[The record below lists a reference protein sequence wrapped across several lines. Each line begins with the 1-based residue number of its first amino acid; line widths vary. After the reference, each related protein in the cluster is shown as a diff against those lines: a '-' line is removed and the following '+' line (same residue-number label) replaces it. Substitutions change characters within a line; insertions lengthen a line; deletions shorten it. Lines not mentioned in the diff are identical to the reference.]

1 VSAQPSPEVSYRA
14 LLRVPTLGR
23 ILLATLIART
33 AQSMVGV
40 ALVLFT
46 LETYGSSQLA
56 GLVTFAA
63 LFPGLLVSPIAGALL
78 DRHGRIRL
86 VMLDYAVE
94 LLALGLIGSLA
105 LVHALPAV
113 VLIGIATISS
123 FTAILSHTG
132 LRSLFPLLAP
142 EHLWERVNAVDSNGY
157 VMASVIGPPL
167 AAGLVTILGG
177 ATALIVIAA
186 AFGLAALPMIGVSD
200 PPTQTTSTGRLLV
213 DAWQGV
219 VYWWRNRTLRG
230 LGFSITVLNF
240 AFGFN
245 TIVIPLIVLRVLGAS
260 EFAVGLV
267 FAATGVS
274 GVVSA
279 LYFGRHDTRGREW
292 RMLVVPMIALAPAYA
307 LMLPAAAGWTGLW
320 LGLGC
325 LVLSSLI
332 IGVLNGPMDI
342 ALFTVRQ
349 RRTDTAWMGRA
360 FAVSMAANFLG
371 FPIGAAVGGALA
383 AISMP
388 GVVLLG
394 TGMIVIAAGLA
405 ATMIPRQEAT
415 STAVPG
421 ALPDAKTD

>member
-1 VSAQPSPEVSYRA
+1 VSHSPVSDATADVSRDISYRA
-14 LLRVPTLGR
+14 LLGVPTLGR
-23 ILLATLIART
+23 ILLATLIARI

-40 ALVLFT
+40 AIVLFT
-46 LETYGSSQLA
+46 LETYGSPQLA

-86 VMLDYAVE
+86 VVLDYAVE
-94 LLALGLIGSLA
+94 LVALGLIGGLA
-105 LVHALPAV
+105 LAHALPAPLL
-113 VLIGIATISS
+113 VLIAMISS

-157 VMASVIGPPL
+157 VLATVIGPPL
-167 AAGLVTILGG
+167 AAGLVSILGG
-177 ATALIVIAA
+177 ATALVVIAGV
-186 AFGLAALPMIGVSD
+186 FGLASLPMIGVSD
-200 PPTQTTSTGRLLV
+200 PPTETASTGRLLV

-230 LGFSITVLNF
+230 LGFSITVLNI

-245 TIVIPLIVLRVLGAS
+245 TIVIPLVVLRVLGAS
-260 EFAVGLV
+260 ELAVGLV
-267 FAATGVS
+267 FAASGVS

-292 RMLVVPMIALAPAYA
+292 RMLVIPMIALAPAYA
-307 LMLPAAAGWTGLW
+307 LMLPVAAGWMGLW
-320 LGLGC
+320 MGLGF

-332 IGVLNGPMDI
+332 FGFLNGPMDI

-349 RRTDTAWMGRA
+349 RRTDPAWMGRA

-371 FPIGAAVGGALA
+371 FPIGAAVAGALA
-383 AISMP
+383 AISLP

-394 TGMIVIAAGLA
+394 VGTILIGAGLGA
-405 ATMIPRQEAT
+405 SMIPRSSGT
-415 STAVPG
+415 TP
-421 ALPDAKTD
+421 